1 MRFIHNTREGR
12 NRDLNA
18 GINILGSL
26 ATELDGQI
34 RSAYVQLDI
43 REWKRSSQTKNPQR
57 LALMIVERAQTV
69 VCTPDLEYLS
79 IVFLTWVSI

>member
-1 MRFIHNTREGR
+1 VLPLRGRTDAVHNEDESGKRSMDRNIHICMKFIHNTREGR

-34 RSAYVQLDI
+34 RSADVQLDI
-43 REWKRSSQTKNPQR
+43 REWKRSSQTKNPQ
-57 LALMIVERAQTV
+57 
-69 VCTPDLEYLS
+69 
-79 IVFLTWVSI
+79 